1 MKELI
6 FYCIT
11 FVISAGAFAFGAA
24 RFFKKK
30 KPMYFQ
36 LLVCAAGC
44 FALKELSYAV
54 TEFCGGE
61 ELPVSVALLGVFGCF
76 FFLLSANYGQL
87 DGIVDDGDKANKKAR
102 ALAWI
107 APIVLGGALAFVLI
121 MLPEVGMAIRV
132 ICGIAFLPL
141 LPASYYNLKHL
152 LLPID
157 PFGFLRATKM
167 CNVAALCFYALNILQ
182 IAADGDWVLYVSVLL
197 ALNVVWIVLAS
208 ERGMKKWGI

>member
-1 MKELI
+1 MKEFI
-6 FYCIT
+6 FYCIA
-11 FVISAGAFAFGAA
+11 FLISAGAFAFGAA

-36 LLVCAAGC
+36 LLICAAGC

-54 TEFCGGE
+54 TELCGGE
-61 ELPVSVALLGVFGCF
+61 ELPVSVALLGAFGSF

-87 DGIVDDGDKANKKAR
+87 DGIVDDGDKANRKAR
-102 ALAWI
+102 VLAWI
-107 APIVLGGALAFVLI
+107 APIVFGAALAVVLFTSSK
-121 MLPEVGMAIRV
+121 GGTAIRV
-132 ICGIAFLPL
+132 IYGIAFLPV

-167 CNVAALCFYALNILQ
+167 CNVAALYFYVLNILQ
-182 IAADGDWVLYVSVLL
+182 IASSGNLALYISVLL
-197 ALNVVWIVLAS
+197 ALNVVWIVMSS
-208 ERGMKKWGI
+208 ERGMKRWGI